1 MISPLNSAGRAHVD
15 EDQLGVAEARQD
27 VVAEGPQRVVGL
39 GQLVAG
45 RVVRRH
51 VGRQRQAVVQPVLAT
66 AVEDAH
72 VVVAVQ
78 LELPVRPRGEPVVVV
93 AVQDDRRVGADAA
106 RRQQRGEV
114 LARGDVAADAV
125 GQLARP
131 VPADRRRAGGSARR
145 RPCRRRPRRSGRSGR
160 RGGPGPRSASTR
172 AVSWLMVDGLPS
184 WWAAIPVTPG
194 RVGDGGKAAVAPSRS
209 AAGRSVASAELG
221 EPLGTVGRGA
231 LGLADDPGVDPARVL
246 DGHGRPGRAV
256 LEDDARAVAVVGHP
270 VRLELD
276 DDVGDDRDGEQPVEV
291 GRVEPV
297 GDVGE
302 PLRAAALEPGE
313 RGRSTRSGRERVAA
327 LGDGR
332 RRDGRVRQAGR
343 GGPERAEPDRREGRA
358 RSRADDL
365 RVVH

>member
-1 MISPLNSAGRAHVD
+1 MTSLSGVTPLASYSARRSAVVLERAVLLDRLGPRDARGAGDVPGPLGGLAHARRGDDLAVELGRRAHVD

-106 RRQQRGEV
+106 RRQQLGEV

-125 GQLARP
+125 GQLAGP

-184 WWAAIPVTPG
+184 WWAVIAGDAGTGRGRWEGGGRSESVSRRTVG
-194 RVGDGGKAAVAPSRS
+194 RVG
-209 AAGRSVASAELG
+209 
-221 EPLGTVGRGA
+221 
-231 LGLADDPGVDPARVL
+231 
-246 DGHGRPGRAV
+246 
-256 LEDDARAVAVVGHP
+256 
-270 VRLELD
+270 
-276 DDVGDDRDGEQPVEV
+276 
-291 GRVEPV
+291 
-297 GDVGE
+297 
-302 PLRAAALEPGE
+302 
-313 RGRSTRSGRERVAA
+313 
-327 LGDGR
+327 
-332 RRDGRVRQAGR
+332 
-343 GGPERAEPDRREGRA
+343 
-358 RSRADDL
+358 
-365 RVVH
+365 